1 MTHSLLNKNLPLLFQ
16 CLNDWLWV
24 LFFFALGWA
33 YLTYQKTARSVRTI
47 SILPTGVQKTKVIS
61 LYDLKW
67 KLLLP
72 RPFLTKDKIYSSD
85 LRNMSLL
92 FLLWW
97 RFPRWVPFVRSILQ
111 NVKRVT
117 WKKQSCVQKAWE
129 RIEKKLADEQLASTL
144 QDFLVFLSNKRVH

>member
-47 SILPTGVQKTKVIS
+47 SILPSGVQKTKVIS

-72 RPFLTKDKIYSSD
+72 RPLLTKDKIYSSG
-85 LRNMSLL
+85 LRNMSFCCFCYDDVFQGESPLYDQFSRMLRELL
-92 FLLWW
+92 EKNSPVF
-97 RFPRWVPFVRSILQ
+97 
-111 NVKRVT
+111 
-117 WKKQSCVQKAWE
+117 
-129 RIEKKLADEQLASTL
+129 KKLGKELKKISRWTIGFYPARLLSVSL
-144 QDFLVFLSNKRVH
+144 Q